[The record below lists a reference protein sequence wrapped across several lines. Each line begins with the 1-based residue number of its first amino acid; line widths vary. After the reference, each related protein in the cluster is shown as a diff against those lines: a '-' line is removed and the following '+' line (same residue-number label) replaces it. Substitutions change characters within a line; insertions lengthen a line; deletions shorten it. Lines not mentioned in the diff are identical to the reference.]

1 VNSKHQKNNWIA
13 PALFIAPC
21 IIMLIVFVYIPLV
34 QNFFFSFEQFS
45 AFSRERT
52 FIGLQNYK
60 TLLGDKVVGTAIRNN
75 IYYAVISVIFQVFGG
90 LILASV
96 LEDNAFR
103 RISPLFRTT
112 FFLPVLVSMTVI
124 CLLFSFI
131 YHPQI
136 GLLNNFLENIGL
148 GSLTRQWLG
157 SSKTAIFAVIAM
169 SQWQSIGY
177 IMMLFIVAIQK
188 IPEDLYEAADIDG
201 ANKIQRFLNITF
213 PQVQEMFFV
222 TMIVTVIGAFTVFN
236 EPYILAKG
244 GGPGTSSMTLA
255 VHMYQSAFVRDRMGY
270 ASTVAVLIFIITATL
285 SIIQTCAFGGDNTES
300 KKDKKRAGKGEASRG

>member
-1 VNSKHQKNNWIA
+1 M
-13 PALFIAPC
+13 LFIAPC
-21 IIMLIVFVYIPLV
+21 ILMLLVFVYVPLV
-34 QNFFFSFEQFS
+34 QNFVFSFESFS
-45 AFSRERT
+45 AFSQERA

-60 TLLGDKVVGTAIRNN
+60 TLFGDKVVGTAIRNN

-136 GLLNNFLENIGL
+136 GLLNNFLEHIGL
-148 GSLTRQWLG
+148 EALTRQWLG

-270 ASTVAVLIFIITATL
+270 ASTVAVLIFLITAAL
-285 SIIQTCAFGGDNTES
+285 SVIQTVAFGGDNTES
-300 KKDKKRAGKGEASRG
+300 KKDKKRKGAANRG